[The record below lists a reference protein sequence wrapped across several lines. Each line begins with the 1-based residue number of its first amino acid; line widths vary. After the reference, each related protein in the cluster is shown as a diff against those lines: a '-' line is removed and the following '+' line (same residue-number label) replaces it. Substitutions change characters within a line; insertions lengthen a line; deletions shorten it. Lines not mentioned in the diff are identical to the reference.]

1 VVEVVPGMA
10 EGTPQIQ
17 PVVTG
22 VSPEE
27 EAIRNELQTIFLD
40 LLTSAQK
47 LSYELAVLEVKD
59 EYTREELRDLFSAAR
74 AVVANVKRMHKFLEK
89 HARRR

>member
-1 VVEVVPGMA
+1 LEVVPGMA
-10 EGTPQIQ
+10 EGVPQTQ
-17 PVVTG
+17 PVV
-22 VSPEE
+22 PEE
-27 EAIRNELQTIFLD
+27 EAIRNELQAIFLD

>member
-1 VVEVVPGMA
+1 MA
-10 EGTPQIQ
+10 EGTPQTI
-17 PVVTG
+17 T

>member
-1 VVEVVPGMA
+1 MA
-10 EGTPQIQ
+10 EGVPQTQ
-17 PVVTG
+17 SGLAVVT
-22 VSPEE
+22 PEE
-27 EAIRNELQTIFLD
+27 EAIRSELQAIFLD

-59 EYTREELRDLFSAAR
+59 EYTREELRDFFSAAR
-74 AVVANVKRMHKFLEK
+74 AVVYNVKRMHKFLEK

>member
-1 VVEVVPGMA
+1 VEVVSGVE
-10 EGTPQIQ
+10 EGTPQTQ
-17 PVVTG
+17 PVVTT

-27 EAIRNELQTIFLD
+27 EAIRSELQAIFLD

-59 EYTREELRDLFSAAR
+59 EYTREELRDFFNASR
-74 AVVANVKRMHKFLEK
+74 AVVANVKKMHKFLEK
-89 HARRR
+89 YARRR

>member
-1 VVEVVPGMA
+1 ME

-22 VSPEE
+22 VSHEE
-27 EAIRNELQTIFLD
+27 EAIRNELQAIFLD

-59 EYTREELRDLFSAAR
+59 EYTREELRDFISAAR
-74 AVVANVKRMHKFLEK
+74 SVVANVKRMHRFLEK
-89 HARRR
+89 YARRR